1 MKAWRVHRYGSPHEV
16 LRLDDVDEPQ
26 PGDGELK
33 IRVTSVTLNFND
45 LDGIHGRYKTVPRPV
60 PYIPGM
66 EVLGIVEECG
76 PGADAWLGRRVV
88 AIPAGAFGG
97 YAEYVV
103 APAAMAFE
111 MPAAMPEPEA
121 AAIFMPFHLA
131 WLALY
136 ERARVQRGET
146 LLVHAGAGGA
156 GSAAL
161 QLGVNAGARASR
173 PQARPR
179 RRSCASIS
187 EPSSRSTTGTPTS
200 SSPSSMRPKAAGS
213 TWRSTR

>member
-1 MKAWRVHRYGSPHEV
+1 MKAWRVHEYGVPSEALH
-16 LRLDDVDEPQ
+16 LDDVDEPE
-26 PGDGELK
+26 PEANELK

-60 PYIPGM
+60 PYVPGM
-66 EVLGIVEECG
+66 EVLGVVEACG
-76 PGADAWLGRRVV
+76 TGAESWLRRRVA
-88 AIPAGAFGG
+88 AIPSGAFGG

-103 APAAMAFE
+103 APASMAFE
-111 MPAAMPEPEA
+111 MPSDMPEPEA

-136 ERARVQRGET
+136 ERARVQPGET

-161 QLGVNAGARASR
+161 QLGVHAGARVFA
-173 PQARPR
+173 
-179 RRSCASIS
+179 
-187 EPSSRSTTGTPTS
+187 T
-200 SSPSSMRPKAAGS
+200 AGS
-213 TWRSTR
+213 V

>member
-1 MKAWRVHRYGSPHEV
+1 RAHQFGAPREALH
-16 LRLDDVDEPQ
+16 LDDVDETQ

-33 IRVTSVTLNFND
+33 IRVTSATLNFND
-45 LDGIHGRYKTVPRPV
+45 LECIHGRYKTVPRPV

-76 PGADAWLGRRVV
+76 AGAESWRGKRVV
-88 AIPAGAFGG
+88 AIPSGAFGG
-97 YAEYVV
+97 GAEYVV

-111 MPAAMPEPEA
+111 MPDDMPEPEA

-131 WLALY
+131 WLALN
-136 ERARVQRGET
+136 ERAKVQRGET

-161 QLGVNAGARASR
+161 QLGV
-173 PQARPR
+173 
-179 RRSCASIS
+179 
-187 EPSSRSTTGTPTS
+187 
-200 SSPSSMRPKAAGS
+200 AA
-213 TWRSTR
+213 